1 MVKFVLPNQLSPAGG
16 QSAPVAEEVP
26 VQIYFSGKMGR
37 FHGRFDGDGTK
48 LHDLMEHFMSCS
60 SKDRH

>member
-37 FHGRFDGDGTK
+37 FHGRFDWDGTSK
-48 LHDLMEHFMSCS
+48 LHDLMELPYS